1 MWLALPCFMLPFL
14 FVAHPEILGLDT
26 SLIVQAGFACLAL
39 LSLLCATFAI
49 SGFMLGPLRWYERL
63 ALLPA
68 VFCLLVPDWTVSVAG
83 YGLVVAVALVQHLG
97 PKREF
102 AVKSYAKDEPGRS
115 LGPVGRYLVRR
126 AEQGQ
131 TVD

>member
-1 MWLALPCFMLPFL
+1 MSRVKMTGLA
-14 FVAHPEILGLDT
+14 VG
-26 SLIVQAGFACLAL
+26 
-39 LSLLCATFAI
+39 
-49 SGFMLGPLRWYERL
+49 
-63 ALLPA
+63 
-68 VFCLLVPDWTVSVAG
+68 LLVI
-83 YGLVVAVALVQHLG
+83 AVALVQHLG

-102 AVKSYAKDEPGRS
+102 VVKSYAKDEPARS